1 MNKIIFWTMAAM
13 AFLLASC
20 AGEEEVTTPADS
32 LKGKPINVDVL
43 VSDIKT
49 RAGYDTDNLPTKF
62 YLTIDQNDTE
72 YDYTNVVMK
81 YEEGKWVAYA
91 SDDAGAAKK
100 EMIWA
105 NATGTITVQAATF
118 SLSDESTPL
127 NALTDQ
133 STADGIKASDHLYY
147 SSNAVKPSE
156 NGTISIPFDHIMS
169 KLEIKVTLRTQYG
182 ASEKNPITSA
192 IAFGSATSATY
203 SHAGETPWSNYNSA
217 VSNISLCPSGS
228 YSAAE
233 RTATY
238 EAILIPQTIDANT
251 FGVKVKIGD
260 KTYTWKSAN
269 AVTFEGGMKYTL
281 DLTLGKDELT
291 LNTISVSSWNEKT
304 VTGLNAEHIPYVTF
318 TAESEQTFTF
328 SISANF
334 ATALG
339 ENEYFEYSV
348 GGGEWTQFK
357 TTVDN
362 IKFGGTLGSLRLR
375 GKSSKGTALN
385 SGSGCSRIKFTTAN
399 SPVDCTGDIRTLID
413 YENYA
418 DVSTADAK
426 FCSLFYQNTELRT
439 APKLPATTLA
449 NYCYREMFTYCTAL
463 TTAPELPAKTLA
475 EYCYC
480 LMFSGCTAL
489 TTAPALPAK
498 SLAKSCYFQMFNG
511 CTALTMAPTLPAE
524 TLAFGCYQGMFSG
537 CTALETAPALPATK
551 LAVSC
556 YQGMFSNCTAL
567 STAPALPAET
577 LAIGCYQGMFSGCTA
592 LETAPALPAETLAEY
607 CYAQMFSGCSA
618 LETAPK
624 LPATT
629 LANYCYREM
638 FTYCTALTT
647 APTLPAETLASFCY
661 QGMFSGCS
669 ALTTAPELPAD
680 TLAFGCYNEMFSGCT
695 ALSSVTM
702 LATDV
707 SAEMC
712 LENWLYEAGTYVQVS
727 PTLTLYNSKVYN
739 EIMELQ
745 NNGCNYLPEIWRY
758 KIRYKYQ

>member
-1 MNKIIFWTMAAM
+1 WAN
-13 AFLLASC
+13 S
-20 AGEEEVTTPADS
+20 
-32 LKGKPINVDVL
+32 
-43 VSDIKT
+43 
-49 RAGYDTDNLPTKF
+49 TDNIAVK
-62 YLTIDQNDTE
+62 
-72 YDYTNVVMK
+72 
-81 YEEGKWVAYA
+81 
-91 SDDAGAAKK
+91 
-100 EMIWA
+100 
-105 NATGTITVQAATF
+105 AATF
-118 SLSDESTPL
+118 SLSSTSTTL

-133 STADGIKASDHLYY
+133 SKAEGIKASDHLYY

-156 NGTISIPFDHIMS
+156 NGTISIPFNHIMS
-169 KLEIKVTLRTQYG
+169 KLEIKVTLRNQYG
-182 ASEKNPITSA
+182 ASETNPITSA

-203 SHAGETPWSNYNSA
+203 SPTETTPWSNYNSA
-217 VSNISLCPSGS
+217 VSDISLCPSGS

-269 AVTFEGGMKYTL
+269 VVTFEGGKKYTL
-281 DLTLGKDELT
+281 NLTLGKDELT
-291 LNTISVSSWNEKT
+291 LNKISVSKWNEET

-318 TAESEQTFTF
+318 TAASEQTFKM
-328 SISANF
+328 NF
-334 ATALG
+334 NKFTLG
-339 ENEYFEYSV
+339 TNEYFEYSV
-348 GGGEWTQFK
+348 GDGEWQRFT

-362 IKFGGTLGSLRLR
+362 IKFGGTWGSLRLR
-375 GKSSKGTALN
+375 GKSIKGTALN
-385 SGSGCSRIKFTTAN
+385 SGNGCSRIKFTTAN

-439 APKLPATTLA
+439 APKLPAKTLA
-449 NYCYREMFTYCTAL
+449 SSCYKEMFTYCTAL
-463 TTAPELPAKTLA
+463 TTAPALPAETLA
-475 EYCYC
+475 ERCYC
-480 LMFSGCTAL
+480 LMFSGCKAL

-498 SLAKSCYFQMFNG
+498 SLAESCYFQMFNG
-511 CTALTMAPTLPAE
+511 CTALTMAPTLPAGI
-524 TLAFGCYQGMFSG
+524 LAEYCYQEMFSG

-577 LAIGCYQGMFSGCTA
+577 LAFGCYQGMFSGCTA

-618 LETAPK
+618 LETAPA

-629 LANYCYREM
+629 LAEYCYAQM
-638 FTYCTALTT
+638 FSGCSELTTAPALPANELAWSCYQGMFKGCTALTT
-647 APTLPAETLASFCY
+647 APTLPAGILAEYCY
-661 QGMFSGCS
+661 Q
-669 ALTTAPELPAD
+669 
-680 TLAFGCYNEMFSGCT
+680 EMFSGCT

-707 SAEMC
+707 SADMC
-712 LENWLYEAGTYVQVS
+712 LQDWLSGAGTNVQGHS
-727 PTLTLYNSKVYN
+727 TLTLYNYVYN
-739 EIMELQ
+739 QIQEQIR
-745 NNGCNYLPEIWRY
+745 NYGFNYLPKKGWSYNI
-758 KIRYKYQ
+758 Q

>member
-13 AFLLASC
+13 AFLFASC

-49 RAGYDTDNLPTKF
+49 RAGYDTENLPTKF
-62 YLTIDQNDTE
+62 YLTIDQE
-72 YDYTNVVMK
+72 GAGSDYTNVVMK
-81 YEEGKWVAYA
+81 YEEGKWVAYK
-91 SDDAGAAKK
+91 SDAADAPTVD
-100 EMIWA
+100 MIWA
-105 NATGTITVQAATF
+105 GSTGTIAVKAATF
-118 SLSDESTPL
+118 SLSSESTTL

-147 SSNAVKPSE
+147 YSNAVKPSE
-156 NGTISIPFDHIMS
+156 NGTISIPFNHIMS
-169 KLEIKVTLRTQYG
+169 KLEITVTLRNQYG
-182 ASEKNPITSA
+182 ASEINPITSA
-192 IAFGSATSATY
+192 ITIGSATSATY
-203 SHAGETPWSNYNSA
+203 SHAVATPWSNYNSA
-217 VSNISLCPSGS
+217 VSDISLCPSES

-238 EAILIPQTIDANT
+238 EAILIPQNIAAST
-251 FGVKVKIGD
+251 FGVKVTISGKS
-260 KTYTWKSAN
+260 YTWTSSK
-269 AVTFEGGMKYTL
+269 AVTLEGGKKYTL
-281 DLTLGKDELT
+281 NLTLGKDELT
-291 LNTISVSSWNEKT
+291 LNTISVSKWNEDK
-304 VTGLNAEHIPYVTF
+304 VTGLNAKHIPYVTF

-328 SISANF
+328 SIPEKF

-339 ENEYFEYSV
+339 ANEYFEYSV
-348 GGGEWTQFK
+348 GDGEWTRFT
-357 TTVDN
+357 TTVEN
-362 IKFGGTLGSLRLR
+362 ISFGGSHGNLRLR
-375 GKSSKGTALN
+375 GKSSKGTALY

-475 EYCYC
+475 ELCYC

-577 LAIGCYQGMFSGCTA
+577 LAVSCYQGMFSNCTA
-592 LETAPALPAETLAEY
+592 LETAPALPATTLAEY
-607 CYAQMFSGCSA
+607 CYAQMFSGCS
-618 LETAPK
+618 E
-624 LPATT
+624 
-629 LANYCYREM
+629 
-638 FTYCTALTT
+638 LTT

-680 TLAFGCYNEMFSGCT
+680 TLAFGCYNKMFSGCT

-702 LATDV
+702 LATNV

-712 LENWLYEAGTYVQVS
+712 LENWLDGAGTNAS
-727 PTLTLYNSKVYN
+727 SRTLILYNSEVYN
-739 EIMELQ
+739 QIQEQIRDY
-745 NNGCNYLPEIWRY
+745 GFNYLPEGWSVRC
-758 KIRYKYQ
+758 KY